1 MIIIIM
7 YENTKHVK
15 LSTILFFIQDCEMLV
30 KLIRFNFQNLKEE
43 NILIHVKLALIL
55 CIVLKIV
62 WLRTYRSFSFKKC
75 DQFNVGKLLPENV
88 RFVSIFLLFLVYFSQ
103 DLLALMYIVQ
113 KWGKLFIAFKSKQS
127 ELDRMLFSHEYM
139 CS

>member
-1 MIIIIM
+1 M

-15 LSTILFFIQDCEMLV
+15 LSTILFFIQDCKKLV

-43 NILIHVKLALIL
+43 NILIHMKLALIL

-62 WLRTYRSFSFKKC
+62 WLRTYKSFSFKKC

-88 RFVSIFLLFLVYFSQ
+88 RFVSIFLLYVNLSCLLFPRLVS
-103 DLLALMYIVQ
+103 
-113 KWGKLFIAFKSKQS
+113 
-127 ELDRMLFSHEYM
+127 SHVLCPKM
-139 CS
+139 R